1 MPWGDEVSRRGVL
14 RTAAAGLT
22 AAVLPAQ
29 WLRAQ
34 RGGATGM
41 QGLPSADEMME
52 WIAEIVDHGIRRP
65 AYRADKWVESWAAE
79 RFEAFGLED
88 VRREKVDVP
97 EWDPGDA
104 SLRLEPEGPRF
115 TGFPLPHSTP
125 DTVEG
130 ELATLTE
137 EPPAGSLTGRI
148 AVFELD
154 PIVLPQSAARGLA
167 TSSYDPA
174 GDFET
179 LEQILPF
186 ATNFQTVME
195 PAIDAGAIGFVGLL
209 TGFPWDTRDY
219 YVPYDA
225 IERPIP
231 GVWLSGSDGRE
242 LLDLMAAGTVTA
254 RLAMEAERSPAV
266 SRNVIGTLP
275 GASDEWVIVA
285 SHHDAPWASAVEDG
299 SGIAMVL
306 AQARYWAGVPRTERR
321 HNMLFML
328 TAGHMVAAAGTEAFI
343 EEHQRIVGNTVLEVH
358 LEHAARRCVGE
369 NGELVPT
376 DEPEVRWWFT
386 SESPTLQATVQTAL
400 ETEDLRRSLVLRP
413 DVFFENPPTDGSAF
427 HAAGVPL
434 VHFLTAPMYLFDKRD
449 TLDKIHEASLEPV
462 ARAVIQII
470 KSTAGVTAAE
480 MRAGVVAS

>member
-1 MPWGDEVSRRGVL
+1 
-14 RTAAAGLT
+14 
-22 AAVLPAQ
+22 
-29 WLRAQ
+29 
-34 RGGATGM
+34 ATGM
-41 QGLPSADEMME
+41 GGLPSSDEMMR
-52 WIAEIVDHGIRRP
+52 WIATIVDRGIRRP
-65 AYRADKWVESWAAE
+65 AYRADKWVEDWAAE
-79 RFEAFGLED
+79 RFENFGLVD
-88 VRREKVDVP
+88 VRQEPVDVP
-97 EWDPGDA
+97 RWDPGEA
-104 SLRLEPEGPRF
+104 TLRVGTEGPRF
-115 TGFPLPHSTP
+115 IGFPLPHSTP
-125 DTVEG
+125 DTAEG
-130 ELATLTE
+130 ELAMLTD
-137 EPPAGSLTGRI
+137 EPRAGSLTGRI

-174 GDFET
+174 GDFDT

-186 ATNFQTVME
+186 ASNFQTVME

-231 GVWLSGSDGRE
+231 GIWLSGSDGRA
-242 LLDLMAAGTVTA
+242 LLDLMAAGPVTA
-254 RLAMEAERSPAV
+254 RLAMEAERAPAT
-266 SRNVIGTLP
+266 SQNVIGTLP

-306 AQARYWAGVPRTERR
+306 AQARYWAGVPRRERP

-343 EEHQRIVGNTVLEVH
+343 DEHARIVESTVLEVH
-358 LEHAARRCVGE
+358 VEHAARRCVGE
-369 NGELVPT
+369 NGALIPT

-386 SESPTLQATVQTAL
+386 SESPTLQTTVQTAL

-413 DVFFENPPTDGSAF
+413 DVFFENPPTDGAFF

-449 TLDKIHEASLEPV
+449 TLDKIHEPSLEPV
-462 ARAVIQII
+462 SRAVVQII
-470 KSTAGVTAAE
+470 ESTAGVTAAE
-480 MRAGVVAS
+480 MRAGVIAS